1 LHLRIS
7 LIDERK
13 LAELMIDFG
22 VSLAPTDEHETAKVQ
37 RRRESLL
44 I

>member
-22 VSLAPTDEHETAKVQ
+22 VSLAHTDEHETAKVQ
-37 RRRESLL
+37 RRRETLL